1 MILKGVQIPNHS
13 IQDPWAT
20 AQAVLKYDCGQLA
33 SVLAQSGHR
42 VKGTVSSGHDVR
54 LHGLAST
61 PQAYDCIVIRETKG
75 R

>member
-1 MILKGVQIPNHS
+1 MILKAVQIPNHS

-20 AQAVLKYDCGQLA
+20 AQAVLKNDCGRSA

-42 VKGTVSSGHDVR
+42 VKRTVSSGHDVG
-54 LHGLAST
+54 LHGLTST
-61 PQAYDCIVIRETKG
+61 PQAYDCIAIRESKG